1 MKSEKK
7 AKYRQ
12 ISDLG
17 RKRRELE
24 QEIFD
29 IPPGYEATIQ
39 DHLCLHT
46 LKLEEILQNEKK
58 RNGSQKKT
66 HLPKPGI
73 YMPMPRE
80 LQSGA
85 RIVCSMVRAAN
96 WEQFWLKIWDNRREI
111 IDLLNNIENESNI
124 SLKEE
129 NQE

>member
-1 MKSEKK
+1 MMTERKPKQ
-7 AKYRQ
+7 RH

-29 IPPGYEATIQ
+29 IPPGYEATIK
-39 DHLCLHT
+39 DYLCLHT
-46 LKLEEILQNEKK
+46 LKLEEILQNEQKK
-58 RNGSQKKT
+58 NGSQKNT
-66 HLPKPGI
+66 YIPKPGI
-73 YMPMPRE
+73 YMPMPHE

-96 WEQFWLKIWDNRREI
+96 WEEFWLKIWDNRREI

-129 NQE
+129 EGK